1 MIRREVSMVLN
12 VCSLCVTALIDEEQE
27 VRLGCIYRR
36 IMLLTYQM
44 LINDIL
50 RYKIFWSIILMRC

>member
-1 MIRREVSMVLN
+1 MMRRQGSMVLN
-12 VCSLCVTALIDEEQE
+12 VSLCVTALIDEEQE
-27 VRLGCIYRR
+27 VQLGCIYRR